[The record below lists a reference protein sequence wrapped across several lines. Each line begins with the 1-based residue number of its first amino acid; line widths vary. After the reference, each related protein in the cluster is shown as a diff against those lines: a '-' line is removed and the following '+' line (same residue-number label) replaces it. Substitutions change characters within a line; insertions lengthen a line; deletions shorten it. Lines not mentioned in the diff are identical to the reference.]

1 MRRNNSKSSPKIC
14 CAGVQILEDPNST
27 PMSSICFQPEF
38 FKKSPDSL
46 WNLGLSDLHLLRS
59 EQLCVL
65 TLTDDKVI

>member
-38 FKKSPDSL
+38 FKKKAQTPYGI
-46 WNLGLSDLHLLRS
+46 W
-59 EQLCVL
+59 VYP
-65 TLTDDKVI
+65 TYIY